1 MRAATLLATLA
12 LTGGLFAAGAAL
24 VPAFAQS
31 APAAAAAQPAG
42 MSMQALKTKL
52 TAAGYRDFEEIERK
66 RGRYEVK
73 ATDPKGQRV
82 ELYVDALTGDI
93 VKSERRE

>member
-1 MRAATLLATLA
+1 MRATTFVATLA
-12 LTGGLFAAGAAL
+12 LTGGQLAAGAAL
-24 VPAFAQS
+24 VPAVAQS
-31 APAAAAAQPAG
+31 APAAPAAQPAG
-42 MSMQALKTKL
+42 MSMQALQTKL
-52 TAAGYRDFEEIERK
+52 TAAGYRNFEEIERK

-93 VKSERRE
+93 VKSERRK

>member
-1 MRAATLLATLA
+1 MRATTVVATLA

-31 APAAAAAQPAG
+31 APAAAASQPAG
-42 MSMQALKTKL
+42 MSLQALQTRL
-52 TAAGYRDFEEIERK
+52 TAAGHRDFEEIERK

-73 ATDPKGQRV
+73 ATNPKGQRV

-93 VKSERRE
+93 VKSERRK